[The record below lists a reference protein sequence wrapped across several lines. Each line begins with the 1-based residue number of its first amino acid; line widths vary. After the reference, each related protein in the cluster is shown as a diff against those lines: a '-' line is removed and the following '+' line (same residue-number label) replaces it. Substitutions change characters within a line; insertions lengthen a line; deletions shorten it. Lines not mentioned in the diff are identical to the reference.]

1 MSEDPHL
8 SPGLTL
14 NSQVTL
20 NKLPALVI
28 LTLRKLEVIEKNIA
42 LPSTALPSLSWRSQ
56 NSIEISMALFREF
69 LLAFQLYQL
78 RSVPL

>member
-1 MSEDPHL
+1 MSEDLHL

-28 LTLRKLEVIEKNIA
+28 LSSQKLEVIENIA
-42 LPSTALPSLSWRSQ
+42 LPSTALPSLSWQSQ
-56 NSIEISMALFREF
+56 NPVEINMAPFRSSGS
-69 LLAFQLYQL
+69 L
-78 RSVPL
+78 SS